1 MGECTAGRHAGKKVA
16 IKVQPRHKKT
26 IYQITTENHALSVL
40 GRTGARH
47 LQQALAYGSHNDS
60 CYVLVTELLGS
71 NLLSLLPASGGV
83 PARTTLL
90 VAQQALEVLAG
101 VHANGFVHRDIK
113 PENLVLGNGAAE
125 SQVHLIDFGTAEALL
140 DRTGARRVAPQRME
154 GTLPYMATTVH
165 QKQPLSK
172 RDDLESLAWTLVK
185 LHLGA
190 LPWEA
195 LDMKKEKDVLKQ
207 KEACKKNVA
216 ALGEMSPFM
225 RMFFDGYHPLYTRT
239 RLTTSH
245 ERECMHLSL
254 NLSVEVCDAE
264 LLDAIWALRTE
275 DDVDYPA
282 LLSLVKDAWRAGT
295 PKKDF
300 GAFPAAGKA
309 RLVV

>member
-1 MGECTAGRHAGKKVA
+1 VA

-71 NLLSLLPASGGV
+71 NLLSLLPASNGLSASGGV

-140 DRTGARRVAPQRME
+140 DRNGARRAAPQRME

-225 RMFFDGYHPLYTRT
+225 RTFFDGYHPLYTRT
-239 RLTTSH
+239 RPATSH
-245 ERECMHLSL
+245 VRERMHVSL

-264 LLDAIWALRTE
+264 LLNAIWALRTE